1 MPVPDDD
8 PALHGLVNQYQTHK
22 HSKSCKKY
30 RNKLC
35 RYGFCKFFT
44 EETINAQSL
53 EDSIKDVKRYSIS
66 RKRDTILSKVSD
78 FINNYLGPSK
88 DTYQKDS
95 SMNDVLLEFQLTKKE
110 YYWTLSIS
118 SDNDFKLHLK
128 RDTNSCFINNYNS
141 VLLKAWQVNID
152 LQPVHNDYK
161 SVSYMIAYFSKSE
174 NSTSEAMKQEVQEI
188 KHQSLSAREAMKILA
203 CSFSCSRK
211 MSVQEAVYLC
221 IPTRIMAQKVSA
233 KCFVLELEH

>member
-78 FINNYLGPSK
+78 FINKYLAPSK
-88 DTYQKDS
+88 DIYRKDS
-95 SMNDVLLEFQLTKKE
+95 SIMVFCWNCNWQ
-110 YYWTLSIS
+110 
-118 SDNDFKLHLK
+118 K
-128 RDTNSCFINNYNS
+128 RNIIGHFLY
-141 VLLKAWQVNID
+141 QV
-152 LQPVHNDYK
+152 
-161 SVSYMIAYFSKSE
+161 
-174 NSTSEAMKQEVQEI
+174 I
-188 KHQSLSAREAMKILA
+188 KHLS
-203 CSFSCSRK
+203 
-211 MSVQEAVYLC
+211 C
-221 IPTRIMAQKVSA
+221 I
-233 KCFVLELEH
+233 